1 MYSLPSTYEL
11 FSLLKDRT
19 FRETARTLIHRI
31 NPQPQRHIN
40 KLPHGRKLLHCKKL
54 LYDKELLYSNEPLDD
69 KKLPH
74 GEERLYDNELPHD
87 NKPLNDNELLVDAV
101 ILSGLYNDIS
111 LSTVARLV
119 GAFRNV
125 NEKTVRRRID
135 YTINNTPPVTLSTL
149 TTNRTQREKA
159 VRIKLH
165 TVYAIKLLAKMF
177 VNPTLYIK

>member
-1 MYSLPSTYEL
+1 MHSLPSTCEL
-11 FSLLKDRT
+11 YSLLKDRT
-19 FRETARTLIHRI
+19 FRETARTLTHRI
-31 NPQPQRHIN
+31 NPQPQRHVN
-40 KLPHGRKLLHCKKL
+40 KLPHGKKLLHGKKPL
-54 LYDKELLYSNEPLDD
+54 HSKEPLNDKELS
-69 KKLPH
+69 H
-74 GEERLYDNELPHD
+74 GAKRLYDNELLHD
-87 NKPLNDNELLVDAV
+87 SKPLYDNELLVDAV

-119 GAFRNV
+119 GSFRNV

-135 YTINNTPPVTLSTL
+135 YTINNTPPITLSTL

-165 TVYAIKLLAKMF
+165 TVYAIKMLAKMF